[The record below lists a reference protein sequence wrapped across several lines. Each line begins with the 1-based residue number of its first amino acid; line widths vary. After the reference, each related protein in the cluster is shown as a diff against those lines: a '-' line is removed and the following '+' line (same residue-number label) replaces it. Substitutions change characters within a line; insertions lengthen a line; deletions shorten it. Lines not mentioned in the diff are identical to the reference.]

1 MKKTMALLLALLMAL
16 SLCGCAE
23 SLRQIEI
30 PPFPVVTPTPAPVT
44 VTPEPTPDQDG
55 QTATPQPGGEEEPAV
70 TPAVQEKDASR
81 IFVTIGKTI
90 KLDYDPAEGTE
101 LILTFSYDMPRVYVE
116 DKPEVTSLVN
126 EALATI
132 EETFYTGDNYDGEGR
147 YFGYSAMLEMAEDN
161 YSYVTETG
169 TSGMPLEFSDTLSA
183 QVTRCDENLLS
194 VLYSESSYTGGA
206 HGSYVSFAHLYD
218 MQTGEE
224 LRLSDLSADP
234 AALEDYLVQ
243 AMLQLAEQDEEEY
256 YSQHIEDSFL
266 PEGGREEAF
275 RNLLRDGAW
284 FFDRDG
290 LVIFSTLY
298 ELGPY
303 AAGITEFHIPYAQ
316 LQGHIDDRFLF
327 PGERSGKGRVT
338 AAPLDEIQ
346 GGELEIVDSLMVEE
360 DGQQICFVVEGE
372 IYDVSVETV
381 YYSDRFYTNAQL
393 WYANLLSDCALQVQT
408 VVPDGLPSLRITYYT
423 ADGVRHGMLLSQS
436 GLDGSYLLVDDDIE
450 AVG

>member
-1 MKKTMALLLALLMAL
+1 M
-16 SLCGCAE
+16 
-23 SLRQIEI
+23 
-30 PPFPVVTPTPAPVT
+30 
-44 VTPEPTPDQDG
+44 
-55 QTATPQPGGEEEPAV
+55 
-70 TPAVQEKDASR
+70 
-81 IFVTIGKTI
+81 
-90 KLDYDPAEGTE
+90 
-101 LILTFSYDMPRVYVE
+101 
-116 DKPEVTSLVN
+116 TSLVN

-224 LRLSDLSADP
+224 LRLSDLSADT
-234 AALEDYLVQ
+234 AALEEYLVQ

-423 ADGVRHGMLLSQS
+423 ADGVRHGMLPSQS